1 MKAGYKLFGFLALVY
16 AIVDVVY
23 WWVGGEPLGITAIGL
38 SGGLA
43 LTIGFYFYTND
54 KRMGLLPS
62 DNLEGEI
69 ADLAGELGFFSPHS
83 WWPLP
88 LALSAC
94 AMGLGLI
101 IGWWLTIIALG
112 ALIVSIIGFTTEY
125 EKPGLSSTH

>member
-1 MKAGYKLFGFLALVY
+1 MKAGYKLFGFLAVFY
-16 AIVDVVY
+16 AVVDVVY
-23 WWVGGEPLGITAIGL
+23 WLVGGEALGITAIGL
-38 SGGLA
+38 SGALA

-101 IGWWLTIIALG
+101 VGWWLTVIALG
-112 ALIVSIIGFTTEY
+112 ALVVSIIGFTTEY
-125 EKPGLSSTH
+125 EKPGVGAH

>member
-1 MKAGYKLFGFLALVY
+1 MKAGYKLFGFLALFY
-16 AIVDVVY
+16 AIVDIVY
-23 WWVGGEPLGITAIGL
+23 WWVGGEPIGITAIGL

-69 ADLAGELGFFSPHS
+69 ADSAGELGFFSPHS

>member
-1 MKAGYKLFGFLALVY
+1 MKAGYKLFGFLAVFY

-125 EKPGLSSTH
+125 EKPRLSSTH

>member
-1 MKAGYKLFGFLALVY
+1 MKAGYKLFGFLALFY
-16 AIVDVVY
+16 AIVDIVY
-23 WWVGGEPLGITAIGL
+23 WWVGGEPIGVTAIGL

-69 ADLAGELGFFSPHS
+69 ADSAGELGFFSPHS